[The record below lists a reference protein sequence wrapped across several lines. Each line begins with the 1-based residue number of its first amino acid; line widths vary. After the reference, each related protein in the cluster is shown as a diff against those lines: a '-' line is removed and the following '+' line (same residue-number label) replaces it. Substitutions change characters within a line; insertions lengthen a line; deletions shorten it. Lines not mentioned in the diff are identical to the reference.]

1 MNGPGRLPWSWLAC
15 GLALLPCCC
24 LPAVAQISPNCQR
37 NGRPAFCAVT
47 PRSEPGQEQTVVEA
61 ITFADHTVVE
71 ARREQGSC
79 KPVSERVITCRATL
93 IVSPG
98 SGQAIRAT
106 YRGTA
111 YEGGYSN
118 AYTAK
123 GLSLRYSVMD

>member
-1 MNGPGRLPWSWLAC
+1 M
-15 GLALLPCCC
+15 
-24 LPAVAQISPNCQR
+24 
-37 NGRPAFCAVT
+37 
-47 PRSEPGQEQTVVEA
+47 VEA